1 MGGTVRASYYWSKQL
16 TLPLHSCK
24 APYQKYFR
32 QIPGFSP
39 NVMQLHL
46 TCESQSPRTGCP
58 EVIPDAADD
67 NGSGMWRKNGL
78 SSSLIRCW
86 IKHSSASQPGPA
98 KAQLRSL
105 RDGKSSCFCAV
116 CSIFVSLMN
125 RRCSSISH
133 VWSVLP
139 LIRLSLLLCDDKKM
153 FLSAP
158 LICPPC

>member
-1 MGGTVRASYYWSKQL
+1 MGGAVRASYYWSKQL

-86 IKHSSASQPGPA
+86 IKHGSASQALPRPSSGHCAMGKVHVFVRCVPYLSVWWIA
-98 KAQLRSL
+98 AVPVLVMFGACSL
-105 RDGKSSCFCAV
+105 SYGSHYCSVMIKICFWV
-116 CSIFVSLMN
+116 
-125 RRCSSISH
+125 H
-133 VWSVLP
+133 P
-139 LIRLSLLLCDDKKM
+139 
-153 FLSAP
+153 
-158 LICPPC
+158 